1 MIKNFSEM
9 SQRVTLFIHDKV
21 YDQYGG
27 YIINWKEY
35 IKIWAKQ
42 EFVEEDV
49 KDKKYGLKR
58 ELLCKFTTR
67 CIKDICL
74 PLKLQYRSKNFFV
87 KKIKQLNQYM
97 VLFCK
102 IEDEK

>member
-9 SQRVTLFIHDKV
+9 NQRVTLFIHDKI

-58 ELLCKFTTR
+58 EWLCKFTTR